1 MRTVVTKALLI
12 AATLSLAACVHS
24 ALPRMES
31 ARVASEVGFPKCRV
45 SVPLTEEEVLVTAR
59 LTGISAPE
67 TQADWPEMKAAYRAG
82 DQLRFVS
89 CVSGKGIGS
98 PGYSFFGLFRG
109 SRVAARALEVVDN

>member
-1 MRTVVTKALLI
+1 MGTMARKALLI
-12 AATLSLAACVHS
+12 AATLSLAGCAHS

-45 SVPLTEEEVLVTAR
+45 SVPLTDQEVLATAR
-59 LTGISAPE
+59 LTGVSLPE
-67 TQADWPEMKAAYRAG
+67 IQADWAEMKAAYRAG
-82 DQLRFVS
+82 DELRFVS

-109 SRVAARALEVVDN
+109 NKVAARAFEVVDN